1 LAVEVL
7 PLPTARL
14 VVFLTFLAP
23 ALALVGVFDEVLFA
37 LVGVLDEVLLALVGV
52 LEVLL
57 ALVGVLVDV
66 LLALVGVLDEVL
78 FALVGVLEPV
88 FLVEVVFE
96 VVDFLPTEEVFD
108 EPVFLAVVA
117 DLGVFEPVAVL
128 GVLTFLADEGVDG
141 REDVGVF
148 ELVFA

>member
-1 LAVEVL
+1 L

-23 ALALVGVFDEVLFA
+23 AFALVGVFDEVFLALVGVLDEVLFALVGVLVDVFLA

-52 LEVLL
+52 LEP
-57 ALVGVLVDV
+57 A
-66 LLALVGVLDEVL
+66 A
-78 FALVGVLEPV
+78 V
-88 FLVEVVFE
+88 FLVEEVFE

-108 EPVFLAVVA
+108 EPVVFLGVVA

-128 GVLTFLADEGVDG
+128 GVLTFLADEGVEG

>member
-1 LAVEVL
+1 M

-14 VVFLTFLAP
+14 LVFLTFLTP
-23 ALALVGVFDEVLFA
+23 AFALVGVFDEVFLALVGVLDEVPFALVGVLVDVFLA

-52 LEVLL
+52 LEP
-57 ALVGVLVDV
+57 A
-66 LLALVGVLDEVL
+66 A
-78 FALVGVLEPV
+78 V
-88 FLVEVVFE
+88 FLVEVFE

-108 EPVFLAVVA
+108 EPVVFLGVVA

-128 GVLTFLADEGVDG
+128 GVLTFLADEGVEG